1 MIFPVSF
8 VGEVGHNTPTMSC
21 PVCGDTRWKIVE
33 REGVRRA
40 VRCECWRSSTVERLI
55 AEARIPKRYLHC
67 SLDNFVGY
75 ENERLLNAVAR
86 ARRFAEAFPV
96 VDKGL
101 FLIGPPGIGKSHLAV
116 AVLKQVMVT
125 RGARG
130 LFYDVRDLLKII
142 RSTYNPEVKA
152 TETDVLGPVMTA
164 ELLVLDDIGAEK
176 TSEWVEETLN
186 LIVTTRYNERRL
198 TIFTSNY
205 EEKEDRSDPD
215 SLLARVGFRMH
226 SRLYEMCEFL
236 EFDGADYR
244 HRPPN
249 AGPEDL
255 QAMWKVQVRPAGL
268 PRRSGAP
275 ARAQLR
281 TADPKADVAWPGG
294 RAGSGH

>member
-1 MIFPVSF
+1 
-8 VGEVGHNTPTMSC
+8 MSC
-21 PVCGDTRWKIVE
+21 PICRDTRWKIVE
-33 REGVRRA
+33 RDGVRRA
-40 VRCECWRSSTVERLI
+40 TRCDCWRAANAERQL
-55 AEARIPKRYLHC
+55 AESRIPRRYQHC
-67 SLDNFVGY
+67 SLDNFIVY
-75 ENERLLNAVAR
+75 DNEKLKKAVTY
-86 ARRFAEAFPV
+86 ARRFAEQFPA

-101 FLIGPPGIGKSHLAV
+101 FLIGPPGIGKSHLAA
-116 AVLKQVMVT
+116 AVLKQVIVT
-125 RGARG
+125 RGAHG
-130 LFYDVRDLLKII
+130 LFYDVRDLLKVI

-152 TETDVLGPVMTA
+152 TEFDVLRPVMAA
-164 ELLVLDDIGAEK
+164 ELLVLDDLGAEK

-186 LIVTTRYNERRL
+186 LIVTTRYNERRP

-205 EEKEDRSDPD
+205 EEKEDRTDPD

-236 EFDGADYR
+236 EYDGADYR

-255 QAMWKVQVRPAGL
+255 LAMWKLQGRPSSGL
-268 PRRSGAP
+268 PRRAANP

-281 TADPKADVAWPGG
+281 RPDPKADVAWPGG

>member
-1 MIFPVSF
+1 MA
-8 VGEVGHNTPTMSC
+8 C
-21 PVCGDTRWKIVE
+21 PFCDDTGWRIVE
-33 REGVRRA
+33 RDGVRRA
-40 VRCECWRSSTVERLI
+40 VRCECWRDVCAERRL
-55 AEARIPKRYLHC
+55 ADARIPRRYQHC
-67 SLDNFVGY
+67 TLDNFVEY
-75 ENERLLNAVAR
+75 PNERMLGVLAR

-96 VDKGL
+96 ADKGL

-116 AVLKQVMVT
+116 AVLRQVVAT

-130 LFYDVRDLLKII
+130 LFYDVRELLKVI
-142 RSTYNPEVKA
+142 RSTYDPVVRA
-152 TETDVLGPVMTA
+152 TEFEVLRPVMEA
-164 ELLVLDDIGAEK
+164 ELLVLDDLGAEK

-198 TIFTSNY
+198 TVFTSNY
-205 EEKEDRSDPD
+205 EEKEDRTDPD

-236 EFDGADYR
+236 EYDGADYR

-255 QAMWKVQVRPAGL
+255 AAMWKLQGRPPAL
-268 PRRSGAP
+268 PRRAAGP

-281 TADPKADVAWPGG
+281 RPDPKADVAWPGG
-294 RAGSGH
+294 RAGTGQ

>member
-1 MIFPVSF
+1 MPC
-8 VGEVGHNTPTMSC
+8 PTC
-21 PVCGDTRWKIVE
+21 HDTRWKIVD
-33 REGVRRA
+33 RDGVRRA
-40 VRCECWRSSTVERLI
+40 ARCDCWRALHTDRLV
-55 AEARIPKRYLHC
+55 AEARIPRRYVHC
-67 SLDNFVGY
+67 SLDTFITY
-75 ENERLLNAVAR
+75 ENEKLQKAVSR

-116 AVLKQVMVT
+116 AVLKHVIAT
-125 RGARG
+125 RGAHG
-130 LFYDVRDLLKII
+130 LFYDVRDLLKVI
-142 RSTYNPEVKA
+142 RNTYDPVVKA
-152 TETDVLGPVMTA
+152 TEFEVLRPVMSA
-164 ELLVLDDIGAEK
+164 ELLVLDDLGSEK

-186 LIVTTRYNERRL
+186 LIVTTRYNERRA

-205 EEKEDRSDPD
+205 EEKEDRGDPD

-236 EFDGADYR
+236 EYDGADYR

-255 QAMWKVQVRPAGL
+255 LAMWKHQAPPPAL
-268 PRRSGAP
+268 PRRSGSP
-275 ARAQLR
+275 VRAQLR
-281 TADPKADVAWPGG
+281 SPDPKADVAWPGG

>member
-1 MIFPVSF
+1 MP
-8 VGEVGHNTPTMSC
+8 C

-33 REGVRRA
+33 RDGIRRA
-40 VRCECWRSSTVERLI
+40 VRCECWRASNIDRLL
-55 AEARIPKRYLHC
+55 AEARIPKRYQHC

-142 RSTYNPEVKA
+142 RSTYSPDVKA
-152 TETDVLGPVMTA
+152 TEADVLRPVMTA

-255 QAMWKVQVRPAGL
+255 LAMWKLQARPAGL

-281 TADPKADVAWPGG
+281 PADPKADVAWPGG
-294 RAGSGH
+294 RAGTGH

>member
-1 MIFPVSF
+1 MP
-8 VGEVGHNTPTMSC
+8 C
-21 PVCGDTRWKIVE
+21 PICRDTRWKIVE
-33 REGVRRA
+33 RDGVRSA
-40 VRCECWRSSTVERLI
+40 ARCDCWRSQHAERLL
-55 AEARIPKRYLHC
+55 ADARIPRRYQHC
-67 SLDNFVGY
+67 SLENFQVY
-75 ENERLLNAVAR
+75 QNERLQNAVAR

-116 AVLKQVMVT
+116 ALLKEIITT
-125 RGARG
+125 RAARG
-130 LFYDVRDLLKII
+130 LFYDVRELLKVI
-142 RSTYNPEVKA
+142 RSTYNADVKA
-152 TETDVLGPVMTA
+152 TELDVLRPVMEA

-186 LIVTTRYNERRL
+186 LIVNTRYNERRV

-205 EEKEDRSDPD
+205 EEKEDRTDPD
-215 SLLARVGFRMH
+215 SLLSRVGFRMH

-236 EFDGADYR
+236 EYDGADYR

-255 QAMWKVQVRPAGL
+255 LDMWKLQARPTTL
-268 PRRSGAP
+268 PRRSGGP
-275 ARAQLR
+275 VRAQLR
-281 TADPKADVAWPGG
+281 RPDPKADVAWPGG

>member
-1 MIFPVSF
+1 MPC
-8 VGEVGHNTPTMSC
+8 PTC
-21 PVCGDTRWKIVE
+21 QDTRWKIVE
-33 REGVRRA
+33 RDGVRRA
-40 VRCECWRSSTVERLI
+40 TRCDCWRAINTERLF
-55 AEARIPKRYLHC
+55 ADARIPRRYVHC
-67 SLDNFVGY
+67 SLDNFITY
-75 ENERLLNAVAR
+75 DNEKLQKAVVR
-86 ARRFAEAFPV
+86 ARRFADAFPV

-116 AVLKQVMVT
+116 AVLKHVIAT

-130 LFYDVRDLLKII
+130 LFYDVRELLKMI

-152 TETDVLGPVMTA
+152 TEIEVLQPVMSA

-205 EEKEDRSDPD
+205 EEKEDRGDPD

-236 EFDGADYR
+236 EYR
-244 HRPPN
+244 RRRLPPPP
-249 AGPEDL
+249 ARTPVPRTCWRCGSTRR
-255 QAMWKVQVRPAGL
+255 ARPAL
-268 PRRSGAP
+268 PRRSGSP
-275 ARAQLR
+275 VRAQLR
-281 TADPKADVAWPGG
+281 GAHDPKADVAWPGG